1 MEPSGVRN
9 AASPV
14 PEVPSGRPLHTQP
27 GLARCATLPQT
38 LLGPSPILPLTL
50 PLALP

>member
-14 PEVPSGRPLHTQP
+14 PEVPSGRPLHTHP
-27 GLARCATLPQT
+27 GLARCV
-38 LLGPSPILPLTL
+38 PSSLRPSWDPVLFSH
-50 PLALP
+50 